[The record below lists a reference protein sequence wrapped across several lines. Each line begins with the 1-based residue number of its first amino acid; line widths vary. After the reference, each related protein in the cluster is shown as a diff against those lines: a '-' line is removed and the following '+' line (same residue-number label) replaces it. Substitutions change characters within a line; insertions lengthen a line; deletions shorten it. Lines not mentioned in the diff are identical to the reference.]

1 MDRCDIHDHT
11 RYSNLRLRDALATPE
26 QLINRALELGLK
38 GISISDHEALSGHI
52 KANQY
57 AQKIKEQNPDFKVM
71 LGNEIYLVDERP
83 SEKHWHFVLTAKD
96 AIGHH
101 QLRELSSIA
110 WLNCYTTKRMTR
122 VDTLKSD
129 LERIYSQNPNHLI
142 ASSACIGS
150 ELGYNILE
158 LTDAENKGD
167 KNRAVAAYNNICNFI
182 DWCKKLFKDD
192 FYIEVQP
199 GISVDQIVVN
209 KRLRKIGKYFG
220 IKLIPTSDAH
230 YLSTL
235 DASIHKAFLNS
246 ENKER
251 EVDSFYKDAY
261 LHSNEEMIE
270 KFAKSGFEQSFVE
283 ELFKN
288 SMEIYDKVQDFSLA
302 HSQQVP
308 KVDVPIVNKAEPPI
322 DLSNYPVLS
331 GMYKSDDNMDRYWVN
346 TCIDKLRKIN
356 KFNKVYLDELE
367 EEADV
372 KQTIGKKLNTN
383 MFAYPICLA
392 HYIDLIW
399 DCGSTIGVGRGSA
412 CSALNHYLLGI
423 TQLDPI
429 THDFPFFRYMNRDTE
444 GLGDI
449 DIDVC
454 PSKVQDII
462 SKIREERGK
471 KFNASITDPLI
482 RNSLGAAYVCTF
494 GSESSKSAVL
504 TACFKKGTLVK
515 TSNGEK
521 EIQNLTSNDF
531 VFTTN
536 GWEKVIAPTKMNWN
550 GNFIKV
556 QGNYGFEDEIICTD
570 NHEFLVLSKDSE
582 HKLSGKIN
590 NEIINKLVP
599 NYKQLTDSKKN
610 KYRNY
615 IRDIEPKWVQAKDLK
630 EKDYVLSK
638 LDLKCDDI
646 EYISWKTKARSNSIF
661 IKNRIEINNNFCELL
676 GIWLAEGSINKNM
689 FSFTISSEEL
699 ELKNRIIYLMSDVF
713 GLTNSCIMNR
723 DNHSIVIQYTS
734 ADLRDFIYTLFK
746 IEDYSELN
754 QWNKYIPEQL
764 LNISPQKQLQIFKGW
779 IMGDGTYRIRN
790 NQKWSGS
797 QELKGTTV
805 SRQLCLDMKRILHRN
820 YINPS
825 IVREKRENK
834 TEVYN
839 IILSGKVANK
849 IGEVKYGNYDKE
861 LIIEWDDR
869 LGKDLPCIYN
879 NNLYMRYQ
887 VKSIEIIE
895 NNNDEEVYCLMVP
908 SQNFTLSDI
917 IVHNCRG
924 YRSEEYPNGI
934 DVDIAQYLSS
944 LIPSERGFVWSI
956 NDVVFG
962 NEDKNRKPCTPF
974 INEVEQ
980 YPGLLDIIIGIE
992 GCISRRGRHAS
1003 GVLFMGE
1010 DPFEFT
1016 AFMKTPSGEIV
1027 TQYDLH
1033 DAEWAGAVKM
1043 DILVTEIQDKIV
1055 QSIKLMQEDNII
1067 EPELTIREAYE
1078 KYLHPDVLPMD
1089 DPDTWSVIQR
1099 AASLDL
1105 FQLDSDIGR
1114 QGAKKIKPENIWE
1127 MSSVNGLIRLMTAE
1141 KGQETWL
1148 DKYVRYKNVKGS
1160 YEKDIE
1166 KYGLTEEEL
1175 KTFSK
1180 YVGTTLGIGISQE
1193 QFMKAVMDANICG
1206 FTLKE
1211 ANKARKVISKKKMNE
1226 IPVLKNQIF
1235 SKAINPRVAN
1245 YVWDYIV
1252 APGLGYSF
1260 SDIHSVSYSYIGFQ
1274 SAYIATHWN
1283 SLYWNTAC
1291 LIVNSGAL
1299 DNDDEEEDDE
1309 DENLEVKEKDKSTNY
1324 GKVASAIGAMTKQGI
1339 KISLLDINK
1348 STLKFRPLIETN
1360 EILFGFKGASN
1371 INNDTVDKIIKGRP
1385 YVNLKDFLNRC
1396 PLTKTIMISLI
1407 KGGAFDRTE
1416 TWANNFKEP
1425 RKAIMAYYISLIC
1438 EPKNKLTLSNF
1449 NGLLQRNL
1457 IPSSLSNSI
1466 QAFSDN
1472 ISLKNSKFIAREE
1485 LIERYPKMMEKI
1497 DYVDGVYRVDQA
1509 LWKKIYDSNMLE
1521 AKEWIKANQQSVLEE
1536 LNSKLFME
1544 CWEKYASGT
1553 ISSWEMESLCFYYH
1567 EHELN
1572 KVDKNKYGIVD
1583 FFSLNEESEIESY
1596 FRIKGKD
1603 IPKYKISKI
1612 VGTVISKND
1621 IRSSINLLTP
1631 TGVVSVK
1638 FTKEYYAMFNRQLS
1652 QKGEDGV
1659 KHIVEKGWFK
1669 RGTKVMCVGYR
1680 RADTFVCKT
1689 YKDTNSHQLYKIIDV
1704 KDDGTIIL
1712 THERAEE

>member
-1 MDRCDIHDHT
+1 
-11 RYSNLRLRDALATPE
+11 
-26 QLINRALELGLK
+26 
-38 GISISDHEALSGHI
+38 
-52 KANQY
+52 
-57 AQKIKEQNPDFKVM
+57 
-71 LGNEIYLVDERP
+71 
-83 SEKHWHFVLTAKD
+83 
-96 AIGHH
+96 
-101 QLRELSSIA
+101 
-110 WLNCYTTKRMTR
+110 MTR

-199 GISVDQIVVN
+199 GVSADQIIVN

-283 ELFKN
+283 ELFQN

-308 KVDVPIVNKAEPPI
+308 KVDVPLVNKAEPPI

-331 GMYKSDDNMDRYWVN
+331 GMYKSDDNMDRYWVH

-383 MFAYPICLA
+383 MFAYPVCLA

-429 THDFPFFRYMNRDTE
+429 THDFPFFRYMNKDTDS
-444 GLGDI
+444 LGDI

-471 KFNASITDPLI
+471 KFSSNITNPLI
-482 RNSLGAAYVCTF
+482 RESLGAAYVCTF
-494 GSESSKSAVL
+494 GSESSKSAVQ
-504 TACFKKGTLVK
+504 TA
-515 TSNGEK
+515 
-521 EIQNLTSNDF
+521 
-531 VFTTN
+531 
-536 GWEKVIAPTKMNWN
+536 
-550 GNFIKV
+550 
-556 QGNYGFEDEIICTD
+556 
-570 NHEFLVLSKDSE
+570 
-582 HKLSGKIN
+582 
-590 NEIINKLVP
+590 
-599 NYKQLTDSKKN
+599 
-610 KYRNY
+610 
-615 IRDIEPKWVQAKDLK
+615 
-630 EKDYVLSK
+630 
-638 LDLKCDDI
+638 
-646 EYISWKTKARSNSIF
+646 
-661 IKNRIEINNNFCELL
+661 
-676 GIWLAEGSINKNM
+676 
-689 FSFTISSEEL
+689 
-699 ELKNRIIYLMSDVF
+699 
-713 GLTNSCIMNR
+713 
-723 DNHSIVIQYTS
+723 
-734 ADLRDFIYTLFK
+734 
-746 IEDYSELN
+746 
-754 QWNKYIPEQL
+754 
-764 LNISPQKQLQIFKGW
+764 
-779 IMGDGTYRIRN
+779 
-790 NQKWSGS
+790 
-797 QELKGTTV
+797 
-805 SRQLCLDMKRILHRN
+805 
-820 YINPS
+820 
-825 IVREKRENK
+825 
-834 TEVYN
+834 
-839 IILSGKVANK
+839 
-849 IGEVKYGNYDKE
+849 
-861 LIIEWDDR
+861 
-869 LGKDLPCIYN
+869 
-879 NNLYMRYQ
+879 
-887 VKSIEIIE
+887 
-895 NNNDEEVYCLMVP
+895 
-908 SQNFTLSDI
+908 
-917 IVHNCRG
+917 CRG
-924 YRSEEYPNGI
+924 YRSPDYPEGI
-934 DVDIAQYLSS
+934 DVDIASYLSS

-956 NDVVFG
+956 HDVVFG
-962 NEDKNRKPCTPF
+962 NEEKNRKPCIPF

-1003 GVLFMGE
+1003 GVLFTGE

-1309 DENLEVKEKDKSTNY
+1309 DENLEIKEKDKSTNY

-1472 ISLKNSKFIAREE
+1472 ISLKNSKFIATEE

-1497 DYVDGVYRVDQA
+1497 DYADGVYKVDQA

>member
-1 MDRCDIHDHT
+1 MVDRCDIHNHS

-57 AQKIKEQNPDFKVM
+57 AEKIKEEHPDFKVI

-83 SEKHWHFVLTAKD
+83 SDKHWHFVLTAKD

-122 VDTLKSD
+122 VDTLKED
-129 LERIYSQNPNHLI
+129 LKRIYSENPNHLI

-150 ELGYNILE
+150 ELGGNILE

-167 KNRAVAAYNNICNFI
+167 NARAVAAYNNICNFI
-182 DWCKKLFKDD
+182 QWCKDLFKDD

-199 GISVDQIVVN
+199 GISPEQIIVN
-209 KRLRKIGKYFG
+209 KRLVKIGKYFG
-220 IKLIPTSDAH
+220 IKLIPTSDTH
-230 YLSTL
+230 YLSPL
-235 DASIHKAFLNS
+235 DAPIHKAFLNS

-261 LHSNEEMIE
+261 LHSNDEMID
-270 KFAKSGFEQSFVE
+270 KFAKSGFDQAFVE
-283 ELFKN
+283 ELFHN
-288 SMEIYDKVQDFSLA
+288 SMEIYNKVQNFSLA

-308 KVDVPIVNKAEPPI
+308 KVDVPIVDKAVAPI
-322 DLSNYPVLS
+322 DLCNYPVLS
-331 GMYKSDDNMDRYWVN
+331 GMYQSEDNMDRYWVN
-346 TCIDKLRKIN
+346 TCVNKLRSIN
-356 KFNKVYLDELE
+356 KFNKEYLDELE

-383 MFAYPICLA
+383 MFAYPVCLA

-423 TQLDPI
+423 TQLDPL
-429 THDFPFFRYMNRDTE
+429 THDFPFFRYMNRDTD

-471 KFNASITDPLI
+471 KFSSNITNPLI
-482 RNSLGAAYVCTF
+482 RESLGAAYVCTF
-494 GSESSKSAVL
+494 GSESSKSAVQ
-504 TACFKKGTLVK
+504 TA
-515 TSNGEK
+515 
-521 EIQNLTSNDF
+521 
-531 VFTTN
+531 
-536 GWEKVIAPTKMNWN
+536 
-550 GNFIKV
+550 
-556 QGNYGFEDEIICTD
+556 
-570 NHEFLVLSKDSE
+570 
-582 HKLSGKIN
+582 
-590 NEIINKLVP
+590 
-599 NYKQLTDSKKN
+599 
-610 KYRNY
+610 
-615 IRDIEPKWVQAKDLK
+615 
-630 EKDYVLSK
+630 
-638 LDLKCDDI
+638 
-646 EYISWKTKARSNSIF
+646 
-661 IKNRIEINNNFCELL
+661 
-676 GIWLAEGSINKNM
+676 
-689 FSFTISSEEL
+689 
-699 ELKNRIIYLMSDVF
+699 
-713 GLTNSCIMNR
+713 
-723 DNHSIVIQYTS
+723 
-734 ADLRDFIYTLFK
+734 
-746 IEDYSELN
+746 
-754 QWNKYIPEQL
+754 
-764 LNISPQKQLQIFKGW
+764 
-779 IMGDGTYRIRN
+779 
-790 NQKWSGS
+790 
-797 QELKGTTV
+797 
-805 SRQLCLDMKRILHRN
+805 
-820 YINPS
+820 
-825 IVREKRENK
+825 
-834 TEVYN
+834 
-839 IILSGKVANK
+839 
-849 IGEVKYGNYDKE
+849 
-861 LIIEWDDR
+861 
-869 LGKDLPCIYN
+869 
-879 NNLYMRYQ
+879 
-887 VKSIEIIE
+887 
-895 NNNDEEVYCLMVP
+895 
-908 SQNFTLSDI
+908 
-917 IVHNCRG
+917 CRG
-924 YRSEEYPNGI
+924 YRSPDYPEGI
-934 DVDIAQYLSS
+934 DVDIASYLSS

-956 NDVVFG
+956 HDVVFG
-962 NEDKNRKPCTPF
+962 NEEKNRKPCIPF

-980 YPGLLDIIIGIE
+980 YPGLLDIIMGIE

-1055 QSIKLMQEDNII
+1055 QAIKLLQEDEII
-1067 EPELTIREAYE
+1067 DPELTIREAYE

-1099 AASLDL
+1099 ASSLDL

-1160 YEKDIE
+1160 YEKDIS
-1166 KYGLTEEEL
+1166 KYGLTEDEL
-1175 KTFSK
+1175 KVFSK

-1193 QFMKAVMDANICG
+1193 QFMKSVMDPQICG

-1226 IPVLKNQIF
+1226 IPILKDQIF
-1235 SKAINPRVAN
+1235 SKAVNPRVAN

-1260 SDIHSVSYSYIGFQ
+1260 SDIHSMSYSYIGFQ

-1283 SLYWNTAC
+1283 SIYWNTAC

-1299 DNDDEEEDDE
+1299 DNQDEE
-1309 DENLEVKEKDKSTNY
+1309 LEEEETDTKEKDKSTNY
-1324 GKVASAIGAMTKQGI
+1324 GKVASAIGTMINQGI

-1348 STLKFRPLIETN
+1348 STLKFRPISETN
-1360 EILFGFKGASN
+1360 EILFGFKGAAN

-1407 KGGAFDRTE
+1407 KGGAFDKTE
-1416 TWANNFKEP
+1416 TWAASFKEP
-1425 RKAIMAYYISLIC
+1425 RKAIMAYYISVIC
-1438 EPKNKLTLSNF
+1438 EPKNKITLSNF

-1472 ISLKNSKFIAREE
+1472 VALKNSKFIATEE
-1485 LIERYPKMMEKI
+1485 LVERYPKIMEKVDYINGSYRI
-1497 DYVDGVYRVDQA
+1497 DQT
-1509 LWKKIYDSNMLE
+1509 LWKKIYDSYMVE
-1521 AKEWIKANQQSVLEE
+1521 AKDWIKANQQTILKE
-1536 LNSKLFME
+1536 LNTALFME
-1544 CWEKYASGT
+1544 CWNKYATGT

-1567 EHELN
+1567 EHELS
-1572 KVDKNKYGIVD
+1572 KVDCDKYGIVD
-1583 FFSLNEESEIESY
+1583 FFSLDEKSEIES
-1596 FRIKGKD
+1596 FFKIKGKD

-1612 VGTVISKND
+1612 VGTVINKND
-1621 IRSSINLLTP
+1621 VRSSISLLTP
-1631 TGVVSVK
+1631 TGVVNVK

-1652 QKGEDGV
+1652 QKGDDGV
-1659 KHIVEKGWFK
+1659 KHVIEKGWFK
-1669 RGTKVMCVGYR
+1669 RGTKIMCVGYR
-1680 RADTFVCKT
+1680 REDTFVCKT
-1689 YKDTNSHQLYKIIDV
+1689 YKSTNSHQLYKITDV
-1704 KDDGTIIL
+1704 KEDGTITL